1 MGRPQRIV
9 YPGAWYHV
17 SSRGDGE
24 TPVFLDG
31 DSGRNFLAVLAEV
44 AVAMGVEV
52 HAYCLLVDG
61 YHLLLRT
68 PRANLPA
75 MMRQLNGQYAHWC
88 RRDPRRDGRVFNRRY
103 HSVLLDPDE
112 WPLRLSRY
120 IHLQPQLQGLVTD
133 PLLYRW
139 SSLRAYGGRGPRPAW
154 LETETLTRLVGG
166 AEPYLAYLGYGVDA
180 ETRAF
185 YAKRRLSPTL
195 GHPRQHSGE
204 PSADGGSGIG
214 IDDIVQC
221 VAAAYDLDPDRLL
234 EPRRGRGAQ
243 ATPRAVT
250 MLLARSPG
258 GHSLEAIADA
268 LHVQHRSTVS
278 VTVRRCRERLRRD
291 ADLRA
296 RVEAISRS
304 LSA

>member
-24 TPVFLDG
+24 TPVFMDG
-31 DSGRNFLAVLAEV
+31 DGGRQFLATLAEV
-44 AVAMGVEV
+44 SVAMGVEV

-68 PRANLPA
+68 PRANLPS

-88 RRDPRRDGRVFNRRY
+88 RRDARRDGPVFERRY
-103 HSVLLDPDE
+103 HAVLLDPDE
-112 WPLRLSRY
+112 WPLRVSRY
-120 IHLQPQLQGLVTD
+120 LHLQPETQDLVD
-133 PLLYRW
+133 DALLYRW
-139 SSLRAYGGRGPRPAW
+139 SSLRAYGGRAARPQW
-154 LETETLTRLVGG
+154 LETDTLLRLVGG
-166 AEPYLAYLGYGVDA
+166 TEQYLAYVGYGVDA

-185 YAKRRLSPTL
+185 YSKRRLSPTL
-195 GHPRQHSGE
+195 GHPREHAGE
-204 PSADGGSGIG
+204 VEDSGSGIG
-214 IDDIVQC
+214 IDDIVRC
-221 VAAAYDLDPDRLL
+221 VAAEYELDPDRLL

-268 LHVQHRSTVS
+268 LQLQHRSTVS
-278 VTVRRCRERLRRD
+278 VTVRRCRERLRHD
-291 ADLRA
+291 AELRA
-296 RVEAISRS
+296 RVEAISRT
-304 LSA
+304 LSV

>member
-1 MGRPQRIV
+1 MARPHRIV

-17 SSRGDGE
+17 SSRGGGK
-24 TPVFLDG
+24 TPVFADG
-31 DSGRNFLAVLAEV
+31 DGGRQFLATLAEV
-44 AVAMGVEV
+44 SIAMGVEV

-88 RRDPRRDGRVFNRRY
+88 RRDPRRVGRVFDRRY

-120 IHLQPQLQGLVTD
+120 IHLQPQAHGLVSD

-139 SSLRAYGGRGPRPAW
+139 SSLRAYGGRGPRPPW
-154 LETETLTRLVGG
+154 LETDALTRLVGG
-166 AEPYLAYLGYGVDA
+166 PEPYLAYVGYGIDA

-195 GHPRQHSGE
+195 GQPRQHSGDA
-204 PSADGGSGIG
+204 PGDGGSGIG
-214 IDDIVQC
+214 IEDIVRH
-221 VAAAYDLDPDRLL
+221 VAAEYDLAPEQLL
-234 EPRRGRGAQ
+234 EPKRGRGVQ

-268 LHVQHRSTVS
+268 LRVQHRSTVS

-291 ADLRA
+291 EDLKA

-304 LSA
+304 LSV